1 VTDRRATDPHG
12 DSYLRR
18 SAAAS
23 DFETT
28 FAAVDEFVVAAGPA
42 RALSLAR
49 AWTRECETEVQ
60 AAGLDV
66 LATLAVG
73 KFDVAGAAATALIEA
88 AAAVPVSA
96 PAEDLRWSAAHGLAC
111 LAADHHQERRRILD
125 ELLRFQDDPD
135 PDVRWQVVLVLPDLA
150 VPEQV
155 DDDVATAALVRR
167 LSDPDGGVRDW
178 AAFGVGLLRAD
189 SPEIRASL
197 LDLLRRPEED
207 AAGEAAVA
215 LAQLAEP
222 AVLPAVLAQLDVPD
236 VGNLWVQAAA
246 ALGDP
251 SLLPVL
257 QRLANRKWAEDSV
270 DERDLQ
276 NALDA
281 CRPQKGL
288 DPDRDARG
296 C

>member
-1 VTDRRATDPHG
+1 MPGRGPPPGA
-12 DSYLRR
+12 
-18 SAAAS
+18 
-23 DFETT
+23 
-28 FAAVDEFVVAAGPA
+28 AAGPR
-42 RALSLAR
+42 RAL
-49 AWTRECETEVQ
+49 E
-60 AAGLDV
+60 
-66 LATLAVG
+66 
-73 KFDVAGAAATALIEA
+73 
-88 AAAVPVSA
+88 
-96 PAEDLRWSAAHGLAC
+96 
-111 LAADHHQERRRILD
+111 
-125 ELLRFQDDPD
+125 FQDDPD
-135 PDVRWQVVLVLPDLA
+135 PDVRWQVILVLPDLA

-189 SPEIRASL
+189 SPEIRACL

-257 QRLANRKWAEDSV
+257 QRLAHQDV
-270 DERDLQ
+270 
-276 NALDA
+276 
-281 CRPQKGL
+281 G
-288 DPDRDARG
+288 
-296 C
+296 